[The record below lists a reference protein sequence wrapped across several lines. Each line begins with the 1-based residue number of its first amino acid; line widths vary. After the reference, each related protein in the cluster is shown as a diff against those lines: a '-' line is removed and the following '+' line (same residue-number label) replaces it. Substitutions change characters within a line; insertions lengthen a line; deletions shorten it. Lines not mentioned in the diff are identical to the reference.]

1 MIISLITVNNF
12 MLVIILYS
20 YVSFY
25 FAFTAH
31 DEIKYLSLGLGVQ
44 DEHMADQAL
53 TFYKV
58 CHIFD

>member
-1 MIISLITVNNF
+1 